1 MDVVTGGVGNV
12 IGNAV
17 VVLCTAVLEEVM
29 KLIRDINEMKIEL
42 VEIQALV
49 SEMKNR
55 LEGHPTNAPKL
66 VEDWLGKVQNSLRTA
81 QDIVDA
87 NGRLSLFSGLLKRR
101 KLCKR
106 TECWKRSIRDL
117 LEKGNLSFSLI
128 GNVERVISTVPDRS
142 KRLLQ
147 PVPASGFVGE
157 QINSGVLQ
165 LQNWVIHDDKTGLIA
180 VVGMGGVGKTS
191 LLKIL
196 NNNMESRPI
205 KALQSS
211 IAKRLNL
218 ALSEQ
223 SSEEERA
230 MELSEALD
238 NQRFLLIL
246 DDCWEKIELEI
257 LGASH
262 VCRGRGEKWKVVLST
277 RNDNVA
283 RTMNADRCIKM
294 KPLSEEEGWQ
304 LFCRLVFTDR
314 PVPSEIED
322 IAKGI
327 ASECKGLPLAL
338 NVIGAARSYR
348 GEWMLAFDQLRVV
361 DSAFYGLIKTNEPI
375 YSVDV
380 GHNFVRFLID
390 RCLIEDYKNEHH
402 WIMRAG
408 RHLKEFPDR
417 TSSIEGCK
425 KMSLRSNDI
434 ETLPNSLLCP
444 SVVTLQLAWNSSL
457 EEVPEAF
464 LTKLSSLKVLDLS
477 WTKIYSLPTSIGQ
490 LKNLESLSV
499 RATPI
504 SNLPETICYLTRLE
518 VLDVSCCPLPRMSE
532 LRRPKHLNL
541 RDCSQLAFLPFEI
554 SELISLEMLDMEGCS
569 SMSLQIIRNEAT
581 ISDSRMMVSVKD
593 LMNLT
598 KLKDLGLRTSEE
610 IAVGVMGS
618 WTEMRSLVLE
628 RTSDQPEYL
637 PEDMQEMKRLMKFA
651 LKYCGV
657 VRMPD
662 WIVGFQNLESLEFI
676 SCNSMKELGSLH
688 RLPCLRRL
696 KIHGNNIMTEMG
708 ADFGRTGGFP
718 ALETL
723 FLDSMC
729 SLQSIVGSEQTR
741 GMIEEGAMRSLQVL
755 SV

>member
-1 MDVVTGGVGNV
+1 
-12 IGNAV
+12 
-17 VVLCTAVLEEVM
+17 
-29 KLIRDINEMKIEL
+29 MKIEL

-117 LEKGNLSFSLI
+117 LEKGNLSFSVI

-230 MELSEALD
+230 MELSEALE

-246 DDCWEKIELEI
+246 DDCWEKIELEN

-277 RNDNVA
+277 RNDSLA

-294 KPLSEEEGWQ
+294 KMNFQIE
-304 LFCRLVFTDR
+304 
-314 PVPSEIED
+314 PV
-322 IAKGI
+322 
-327 ASECKGLPLAL
+327 ASK
-338 NVIGAARSYR
+338 
-348 GEWMLAFDQLRVV
+348 
-361 DSAFYGLIKTNEPI
+361 
-375 YSVDV
+375 
-380 GHNFVRFLID
+380 
-390 RCLIEDYKNEHH
+390 
-402 WIMRAG
+402 
-408 RHLKEFPDR
+408 
-417 TSSIEGCK
+417 
-425 KMSLRSNDI
+425 
-434 ETLPNSLLCP
+434 
-444 SVVTLQLAWNSSL
+444 LAWNSSL
-457 EEVPEAF
+457 KEVPEGF
-464 LTKLSSLKVLDLS
+464 LTNLNSLKVLDLS

-518 VLDVSCCPLPRMSE
+518 VLDVSCCRSLKSLPRMSE
-532 LRRPKHLNL
+532 LRRLKDLNL

-581 ISDSRMMVSVKD
+581 FSDSRMMASVKD

-598 KLKDLGLRTSEE
+598 KLKDLGLRPSEE

-637 PEDMQEMKRLMKFA
+637 PEDMKEMKRLMKFA

-662 WIVGFQNLESLEFI
+662 WIFGFQNLESLEFI

-708 ADFGRTGGFP
+708 TDFGRTRGFP

-755 SV
+755 SVYKCMRLEKLPMGLEKLSSTQR